1 MAVIN
6 KSASIKLRVII
17 LLVFGFSSCFMFL
30 SAQSLKTDTVR
41 TKSGKNVEIT
51 FIKHS
56 SLYITYDKKVIMID
70 PVSRYADFKSFP
82 KADFILITHEHGD
95 HLDNNA
101 IEQLSKKETL
111 IVANEASIKK
121 TGKGKS
127 VKNGETIKLSDKISV
142 NAVPAYNTTPD
153 NMKFHPQGRDNGY
166 ILSIDG
172 FNIYI
177 AGDTEFY
184 PEMKNFKNIHIAFLP
199 INLPYTMSVDQ
210 AIKAAKTISP
220 KIFYPY
226 HYGNTDLKPL
236 IKGLENSGIDVR
248 IRNME

>member
-1 MAVIN
+1 MAGIY
-6 KSASIKLRVII
+6 KSSNQLFRVVI
-17 LLVFGFSSCFMFL
+17 LLVLVLSTNISSL
-30 SAQSLKTDTVR
+30 SAQTLPTDTFKTR
-41 TKSGKNVEIT
+41 SGKNLQIS

-56 SLYITYDKKVIMID
+56 SLMITHDKKIIMID
-70 PVSRYADFKSFP
+70 PVSRYADFKTFP

-95 HLDNNA
+95 HLDNTA
-101 IEQLSKKETL
+101 IDMLSKSETM
-111 IVANEASIKK
+111 IVANEACIKK

-153 NMKFHPQGRDNGY
+153 NQKFHPQGRDNGY
-166 ILSIDG
+166 ILNIDG
-172 FNIYI
+172 LRIYI

-184 PEMKNFKNIHIAFLP
+184 PEMKNIKNIDIAFLP

-210 AIKAAKTISP
+210 AITAAKTISP

-226 HYGNTDLKPL
+226 HFGNTDLKPL
-236 IKGLENSGIDVR
+236 VKGLESSGIDVR
-248 IRNME
+248 IRKME